1 MAAFDTSRTVSDSS
15 ILFGRVGTAICAVIA
30 AVASWNDARVTRNAL
45 SALSDRE
52 LEDIGLS
59 RGEIEQI
66 AHQKAIF

>member
-1 MAAFDTSRTVSDSS
+1 MAALDTPRAVSGTS
-15 ILFGRVGTAICAVIA
+15 ILFGRVGAAICTVIGT
-30 AVASWNDARVTRNAL
+30 VASWNDARVTRNAL

-66 AHQKAIF
+66 AQNKAMF